1 MVENSTLSELQQK
14 IATTR
19 ERLDL
24 YLAREK
30 EMLTGGV
37 QSYGVG
43 SRNLTRYNT
52 DLSAIRSA
60 IDELKNELEELEAEA
75 SGGKTRKAFAILPRD
90 W

>member
-1 MVENSTLSELQQK
+1 MSENSTLSEIQQK

-52 DLSAIRSA
+52 DLTAVRSA
-60 IDELKNELEELEAEA
+60 IDELKNELEELEAEE
-75 SGGKTRKAFAILPRD
+75 SGAKPRKAFAILPRD